1 MRAWSLTACDS
12 SDIFKQNTPQKN
24 LFLFPKK
31 WIGWDGYSQAIWR
44 LAAEKIADL
53 VEKIPFVGG
62 RFRNW
67 LETKLF
73 DALMTQ
79 FPSAEEIAS
88 SLRGT
93 TFKDA

>member
-1 MRAWSLTACDS
+1 
-12 SDIFKQNTPQKN
+12 
-24 LFLFPKK
+24 
-31 WIGWDGYSQAIWR
+31 

-93 TFKDA
+93 TLKDT